1 MKNNWRTE
9 DNYGMKDDE
18 KEIERLKE
26 EIKKRDKQNTT
37 LKKKVRI
44 LMRDIETKKVEI
56 NDIRR
61 TGTAAFADIYT
72 LAAGADVCSICAHR
86 GFCSNDGTCNFTWRG
101 AKNG

>member
-9 DNYGMKDDE
+9 NAAE

-26 EIKKRDKQNTT
+26 EIKKRDKQITT
-37 LKKKVRI
+37 LKQKVRI
-44 LMRDIETKKVEI
+44 LMRDSETKKVEI

-72 LAAGADVCSICAHR
+72 LAAGADVCTVCAHQ
-86 GFCSNDGTCNFTWRG
+86 GFCSNDGMCNFEWRG
-101 AKNG
+101 AR